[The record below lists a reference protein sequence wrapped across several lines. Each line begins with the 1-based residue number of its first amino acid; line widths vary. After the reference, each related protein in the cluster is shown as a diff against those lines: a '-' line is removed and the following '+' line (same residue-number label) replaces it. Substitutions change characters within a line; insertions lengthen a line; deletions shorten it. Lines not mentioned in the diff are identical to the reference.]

1 MDALKYELRKMRQ
14 GDPCRARSE
23 EGFLDEEE
31 LSQGM
36 CWLKN
41 PA

>member
-1 MDALKYELRKMRQ
+1 MEALKYELRKMRQ
-14 GDPCRARSE
+14 RDSCRARSE
-23 EGFLDEEE
+23 EGLLDEEE

-36 CWLKN
+36 LWLKN